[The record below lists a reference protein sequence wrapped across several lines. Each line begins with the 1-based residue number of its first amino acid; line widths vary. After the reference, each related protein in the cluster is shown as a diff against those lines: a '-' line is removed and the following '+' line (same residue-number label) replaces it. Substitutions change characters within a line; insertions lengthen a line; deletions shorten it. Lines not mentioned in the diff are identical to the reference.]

1 MLMFT
6 ATAVA
11 NPNIALI
18 KFWGYS
24 SPALRLPAN
33 GSISMNLGALEART
47 TVSFDSALNAD
58 SFLLN
63 GIPAPEPARLRVS
76 NFLDNVRRLAHS
88 RESAR
93 VESTLNFPISTGL
106 ASSAAGFAALT
117 LAACAAAGL
126 SLSETALS
134 RLARLGSGSAC
145 RSVPGGYVE
154 WQIGRGDQDSYAI
167 SIASQDYWQL
177 MDCVAIVQTEP
188 KLVSST
194 EGHLLAVTSPLQ
206 AARVADAPHRL
217 DRCRRAIRTR
227 DFDALAAVTELDS
240 NMMHAVMMTSTP
252 PLFYWT
258 SESLALMKSVPTW
271 RAQGIPVCYTLD
283 AGPNVHL
290 LTQPDAV
297 ETLTGRINEVA
308 GVQQVIVSPTG
319 GPARLLNALYSK

>member
-1 MLMFT
+1 MFMFT

-24 SPALRLPAN
+24 SPSLRLPAN
-33 GSISMNLGALEART
+33 GSISMNLGALEAQT
-47 TVSFDSALNAD
+47 TVSFDPSLNAD
-58 SFLLN
+58 SLLLN
-63 GIPAPEPARLRVS
+63 GFTAPEPARLRVS
-76 NFLDNVRRLAHS
+76 SFLDNVRRLAHS
-88 RESAR
+88 QLFAR
-93 VESTLNFPISTGL
+93 VESTLNFPMSAGL
-106 ASSAAGFAALT
+106 ASSAAGFAALS

-145 RSVPGGYVE
+145 RSVPGGFVE
-154 WQIGRGDQDSYAI
+154 WQIGRGDQDSFAV
-167 SIASQDYWQL
+167 SIAPQEHWAL
-177 MDCVAIVQTEP
+177 VDCVAVVQTEQ
-188 KLVSST
+188 KSVSST

-217 DRCRRAIRTR
+217 DRCRRAIRTH

-240 NMMHAVMMTSTP
+240 NLMHAVMMTSTP

-258 SESLALMKSVPTW
+258 AESITLMKKVPVW
-271 RAQGIPVCYTLD
+271 RAQGIPVFYTVD

-290 LTQPDAV
+290 LTQPDYV
-297 ETLTGRINEVA
+297 ETLTKMVNDIPGI
-308 GVQQVIVSPTG
+308 QQIIVSPPG
-319 GPARLLNALYSK
+319 GPARLLNAIYRK